1 MSEVMKNIKS
11 RRSCRAFTEREI
23 AKEDLEQI
31 LEAGIYAPNAMNR
44 QSWRFTVLENRENIQ
59 KLAKTIARVLDRGE
73 GYNFY
78 DPKVFVLV
86 SNERD
91 NRNGEADCAV
101 ALENMFLAAEDLGI
115 GSCWI
120 NQLKGIC
127 DEPEIRQL
135 LDSYGIPENHLVWG
149 CAALG
154 YAAGP
159 AKEPVKDASV
169 IHYVDGKR
177 G

>member
-11 RRSCRAFTEREI
+11 RRSCRAFTDCEI
-23 AKEDLEQI
+23 TKEALDQI
-31 LEAGIYAPNAMNR
+31 LEAGIYAPSGKNR
-44 QSWRFTVLENRENIQ
+44 QSWRFTVLRNRENIQ
-59 KLAKTIARVLDRGE
+59 KLAKTISGILDWGE
-73 GYNFY
+73 KYNFY

-120 NQLKGIC
+120 NQLRGIC
-127 DEPEIRQL
+127 DEPEIREL
-135 LDSYGIPENHLVWG
+135 LDSYGIPANHLVWG

-154 YAAGP
+154 YAAKP

-169 IHYVDGKR
+169 ICYVD
-177 G
+177 